1 VAHRVGATASSGHL
15 LVDRPTVRAVPD
27 AVRPLAGPV
36 TGVVA
41 EAVRFLSTPSLS
53 GSMKESLVDILC
65 DPLDKSDLELHVTER
80 DGDEIIEGKFVGTV
94 TGEEYPIEDGIPDLR
109 PPDMRDE

>member
-1 VAHRVGATASSGHL
+1 
-15 LVDRPTVRAVPD
+15 
-27 AVRPLAGPV
+27 
-36 TGVVA
+36 
-41 EAVRFLSTPSLS
+41 
-53 GSMKESLVDILC
+53 VDILC

-80 DGDEIIEGKFVGTV
+80 DGDEIIEGTFVGTV

>member
-1 VAHRVGATASSGHL
+1 MTDEGKVAC
-15 LVDRPTVRAVPD
+15 P
-27 AVRPLAGPV
+27 
-36 TGVVA
+36 
-41 EAVRFLSTPSLS
+41 EAVRLLFAPTKREP
-53 GSMKESLVDILC
+53 MKESLVDILC
-65 DPLDKSDLELHVTER
+65 DPLDKSELELHVTKR